1 MKYILILIIG
11 LFSGAYTAQNP
22 AQDLLNKVVEK
33 TSLVNDYSASVL
45 IKPDVPMIKSLPVK
59 AKIYFK
65 KKDKFKVVSKSIAIL
80 PKQGFT
86 DVNVFLSNPK
96 NYMVVEAGAK
106 VINNTTTR
114 LLTVIANESSSEIIL
129 AKLYVHPK
137 HYVILESEITTRNS
151 GTVKVNYK
159 YSSQLSYGLPSQ
171 IKFTV
176 DVKEFKMPKSFSSN
190 PHKVGSSK
198 KSNRKTG
205 VILLDISNYVVNQG
219 ISDAIFKN

>member
-11 LFSGAYTAQNP
+11 LFSGAYTAQNS

-80 PKQGFT
+80 PKQWFT

-137 HYVILESEITTRNS
+137 HYVILESEITTRSS

>member
-137 HYVILESEITTRNS
+137 HYVILESEITTRSS

-205 VILLDISNYVVNQG
+205 TIVLDITNYLVNKG
-219 ISDAIFKN
+219 VSDSIFQN

>member
-1 MKYILILIIG
+1 MRYLLILG
-11 LFSGAYTAQNP
+11 FYLSTCQMMAQSSGQE
-22 AQDLLNKVVEK
+22 LLDKVVNQFNK
-33 TSLVNDYSASVL
+33 VNDYSATVVV
-45 IKPDVPMIKSLPVK
+45 KADVPMIKVLPVK
-59 AKIYFK
+59 AKIYYK

-86 DVNVFLSNPK
+86 DVNVFLSDK
-96 NYMVVEAGAK
+96 SNYMVVEAGEKLIANVQTK
-106 VINNTTTR
+106 

-129 AKLYVHPK
+129 AKLWVDP
-137 HYVILESEITTRNS
+137 VNNIIIASEVTTRSS

-159 YSSQLSYGLPSQ
+159 YGAQIKYGLPSQ
-171 IKFTV
+171 IKFIV

-205 VILLDISNYVVNQG
+205 VILLDISNYAVNRG
-219 ISDAIFKN
+219 ISDAFFKN

>member
-11 LFSGAYTAQNP
+11 LFSGAYTAQNS

-137 HYVILESEITTRNS
+137 HYVILESEITTRSS

-176 DVKEFKMPKSFSSN
+176 DVKEFKMPKSFSTN
-190 PHKVGSSK
+190 PHKSGVSK
-198 KSNRKTG
+198 KNKRKTG
-205 VILLDISNYVVNQG
+205 TIVLDITNYVVNKG
-219 ISDAIFKN
+219 VSDSIFQK

>member
-11 LFSGAYTAQNP
+11 LFSGAFTAQNS

-86 DVNVFLSNPK
+86 DVNVFLSNPT

-137 HYVILESEITTRNS
+137 HYVILESEITTRSS

-205 VILLDISNYVVNQG
+205 TIVLDITNYLVNKG
-219 ISDAIFKN
+219 VSDSIFQN

>member
-96 NYMVVEAGAK
+96 NYMVVEAGTK

-114 LLTVIANESSSEIIL
+114 HLTVIANESSSEIIL